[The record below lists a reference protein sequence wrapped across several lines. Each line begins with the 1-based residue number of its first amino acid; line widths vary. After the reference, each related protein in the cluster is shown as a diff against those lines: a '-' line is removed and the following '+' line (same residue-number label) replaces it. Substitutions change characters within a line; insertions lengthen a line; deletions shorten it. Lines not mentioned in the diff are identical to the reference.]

1 MINLY
6 NDATKKIYPKLPLF
20 LKNICASIADIHNEH
35 LRYGK
40 IFEKYYSFL
49 KKSENFSLS
58 ELIIYQNEELKC
70 LIKHCYENVPYYI
83 ELFREMGITP
93 DDINS
98 VEDLKKLPIL
108 TKETVIKNREKIFAT
123 NYKKSDTIPIHT
135 SGSSGKRL
143 NFWVSKEA
151 WQKEYAFVWARR
163 YIGFARNEKILNF
176 SNSNILM
183 PLKQTKPPFWVK
195 SYFSKQVIFSQY
207 HINNKN
213 LKEYVKALN
222 DLEYEY
228 IIGFAST
235 IYILA
240 NYIYEN
246 NIKLNKYP
254 NKIFTSSATIFDYQR
269 ILIEQVFNCKIFDSY
284 GSTELASLLTQCK
297 YGKYHINYEYGI
309 TELKEINRENDEIQ
323 YEIISTGFLNK
334 AFPLLRYKIG
344 DYVSIKKEQME
355 CKCGNVGPTI
365 ERINGRVEDIIIT
378 PSGNKIGQLA
388 YIYYDT
394 PNIKEGQII
403 QEKLDE
409 LTIKIVKRETYSKL
423 DEDRLLNKLK
433 NRLGDE
439 FKYNLVYIDKIP
451 RDLSGKFRGVIS
463 KLGNQ
468 GDDI

>member
-6 NDATKKIYPKLPLF
+6 NDISKKIYPNLPLF
-20 LKNICASIADIHNEH
+20 FKNICASIGDIQNEH

-40 IFEKYYSFL
+40 VFEKYYNFL
-49 KKSENFSLS
+49 KKSENFSLN
-58 ELIIYQNEELKC
+58 ELINYQNEELKL
-70 LIKHCYENVPYYI
+70 LIKHCYENVPYYT
-83 ELFREMGITP
+83 ELFREIGIIP
-93 DDINS
+93 DDIDS
-98 VEDLKKLPIL
+98 KEDLEKLPIL
-108 TKETVIKNREKIFAT
+108 TKETVIKNKEKFFPT
-123 NYKKSDTIPIHT
+123 NYKKSDTIYMHT
-135 SGSSGKRL
+135 SGTTGKRFG
-143 NFWVSKEA
+143 FWVSKEA

-163 YIGFARNEKILNF
+163 YIGVSRNDRMLNF
-176 SNSNILM
+176 SNSNILV

-207 HINNKN
+207 HMSDKN

-222 DLEYEY
+222 NLEYEY

-235 IYILA
+235 IYIVA

-246 NIKLNKYP
+246 NIKLDKYP
-254 NKIFTSSATIFDYQR
+254 KRIFTSSATIFDYQR
-269 ILIEQVFNCKIFDSY
+269 TLIEQVFNCKIFDSY
-284 GSTELASLLTQCK
+284 GSTELASLLTQCE

-309 TELKEINRENDEIQ
+309 TELKEINRENDEIE

-344 DYVSIKKEQME
+344 DYISVKKEQKQ
-355 CKCGNVGPTI
+355 CKCGSAGLTI
-365 ERINGRVEDIIIT
+365 EKINGRVEDMIIT

-403 QEKLDE
+403 QEKLNE
-409 LTIKIVKRETYSKL
+409 LTIKIVRRETYSKV
-423 DEDRLLNKLK
+423 DEDRLLNKLN

-439 FKYNLVYIDKIP
+439 FKYNLVYVDEIP
-451 RDLSGKFRGVIS
+451 RDSSGKFRGVIS
-463 KLGNQ
+463 MLGNQ
-468 GDDI
+468 GDDV